1 MKMQAAR
8 LAESC
13 ERLFALDT
21 VKLSES
27 YYYAS
32 LPLCVIDAVF
42 SIGVRYTGVQNT
54 VRRYCRYFS
63 LREYDPKRDISGDAY
78 TVSELIKN
86 IETIGVGPCADSV
99 FQNHQR
105 TSSRSGILK
114 VDAVLRFAKILQQ
127 YGVETFADLRNNK
140 LTTQAEHEIMAIPGQ
155 SSGLSL
161 QYFYMLSGEDNLAKP
176 DRHVLRF
183 LEQYTGKKCSV
194 TAAQE
199 LLSQAVKL
207 LKAKYPNLTVRL
219 LDYTIWDYMAH
230 GAPKKIHTYNK
241 LVRDRIPE
249 IIETSGKTC
258 VTEILSDE
266 AYLKMLDKKLD
277 EELTEYH
284 QDQNIE
290 ELADLLEV
298 IRATVLARG
307 WTLDELE
314 QVRADKAAKRGGF
327 EKKILLKEVTTN

>member
-1 MKMQAAR
+1 MEVAR
-8 LAESC
+8 LVESC

-21 VKLSES
+21 VKLSKS

-42 SIGVRYTGVQNT
+42 SIGVRYAGVQNT

-63 LREYDPKRDISGDAY
+63 LREYDLERNISGDTH
-78 TVSELIKN
+78 TVPELIRN
-86 IETIGVGPCADSV
+86 IETIGVRQCADSV

-105 TSSRSGILK
+105 TSSRNGILK
-114 VDAVLRFAKILQQ
+114 VDAVLRFAKVLQR

-140 LTTQAEHEIMAIPGQ
+140 LTTEAEREIKAIPGQ
-155 SSGLSL
+155 SSGLAL
-161 QYFYMLSGEDNLAKP
+161 QYFYMLSGEDDLAKP

-183 LEQYTGKKCSV
+183 LEQCTGEKPSMA
-194 TAAQE
+194 TAQK

-207 LKAKYPNLTVRL
+207 LKANYPDLTVRL

-230 GAPKKIHTYNK
+230 GARKNIHTYNK

-249 IIETSGKTC
+249 IIETSGKIC

-266 AYLKMLDKKLD
+266 AYLEMLDKKLD
-277 EELTEYH
+277 EELAEYH
-284 QDQNIE
+284 KDQNIE

-298 IRATVLARG
+298 IRACAVARG
-307 WTLDELE
+307 YSVEELE
-314 QVRADKAAKRGGF
+314 QVRVDKAAKRGGF
-327 EKKILLKEVTTN
+327 EKRVLLKQVEKA